1 LQWGDGGLRKLLNR
15 IEKYLIRG
23 VVLGLVTLVVIQAML
38 TQNPMRFYLSWGE
51 RLEGQ
56 QMEYPASLI
65 GEEEALQPQPAP
77 EEAVSPWGKMTISLE
92 DYSSLARVK
101 VLVND
106 KEVATFQERQV
117 KLEVMAGDVVE
128 IDTSF
133 YDFPIEF
140 KISSVSS
147 NLAAP
152 SLNQCYN
159 SNQGI
164 VMIGK
169 VVVK

>member
-1 LQWGDGGLRKLLNR
+1 
-15 IEKYLIRG
+15 
-23 VVLGLVTLVVIQAML
+23 
-38 TQNPMRFYLSWGE
+38 
-51 RLEGQ
+51 
-56 QMEYPASLI
+56 
-65 GEEEALQPQPAP
+65 
-77 EEAVSPWGKMTISLE
+77 MTISLE